1 MSSRARLGVA
11 TVLEASYNRPL
22 LVSAWVSVLW
32 GERDEEWVR
41 EREEEACPSFNLVR
55 RKTAELR
62 RTSLA
67 KPAYHR
73 RTPHKRRCS
82 GAFRLTGTA
91 YSESR
96 TARKWNTQDRGDRDN
111 HPGSL
116 SPLSKNVCQNS

>member
-1 MSSRARLGVA
+1 MDNGQQTTSQVIHQ
-11 TVLEASYNRPL
+11 
-22 LVSAWVSVLW
+22 VSVR
-32 GERDEEWVR
+32 GEERDAEPQR
-41 EREEEACPSFNLVR
+41 DREEEACPSFNLVR

-73 RTPHKRRCS
+73 RPPHKRRRS

-96 TARKWNTQDRGDRDN
+96 TARNWNTQDRGDRDN

-116 SPLSKNVCQNS
+116 SPVSKTVCQ